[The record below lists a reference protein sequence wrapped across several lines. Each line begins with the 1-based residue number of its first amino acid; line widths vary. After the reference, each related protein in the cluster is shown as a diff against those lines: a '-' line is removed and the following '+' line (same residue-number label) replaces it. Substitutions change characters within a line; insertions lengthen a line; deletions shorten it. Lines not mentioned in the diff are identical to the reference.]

1 MHSNLLIFVKLS
13 KEFKIGVVV
22 VLAVAALIWGLS
34 FLKGSNLFSHKYY
47 LYAVYPKIEGLIPA
61 SPLLIK
67 GYKIGQVKT
76 TQLIKKDGKPQVLV
90 TFLLTEDVEI
100 PKGSV
105 AKAVSSDLLGSKAV
119 EIEFSES
126 TEFVKNGDTL
136 VAAAEINLQSAVNA
150 QIAPLKAKAENLI
163 GSIDSVMTVVN
174 AILNTKTRENLDKS
188 FESVRKAILTLEQTA
203 YKLDDLVGSEKVKIS
218 SILTHLNGITANLDK
233 NGQKIDNILTNF
245 SNMSDSLAKAEL
257 ASAINNTDKSM
268 QQLNTLLANINA
280 GQGTLGKLA
289 KNDSLYYNLN
299 KSTVDLDKLLKDL
312 RYNPERYIHFS
323 VFGRKDKNKPKDE
336 DEKPKQEKLK
346 P

>member
-1 MHSNLLIFVKLS
+1 MKLS
-13 KEFKIGVVV
+13 KEFKIGAVV
-22 VLAVAALIWGLS
+22 VLAIAAFIWGLS

-61 SPLLIK
+61 SPLLIN
-67 GYKIGQVKT
+67 GYKIGQVNSI
-76 TQLIKKDGKPQVLV
+76 QLLKRNGKPFVLV
-90 TFLLTEDVEI
+90 KFLLTEDVQI

-105 AKAVSSDLLGSKAV
+105 AKAISSDLLGTKAV
-119 EIEFSES
+119 EINFSES
-126 TEFVKNGDTL
+126 SEFVKSGDTL
-136 VAAAEINLQSAVNA
+136 EADAEVNLQNAVNA

-174 AILNTKTRENLDKS
+174 SILNTKTRENLDKS

-218 SILTHLNGITANLDK
+218 SILSHLNGITSNLDR
-233 NGQKIDNILTNF
+233 NGQKIDNIL
-245 SNMSDSLAKAEL
+245 SNLSNVSDSVAKSEL
-257 ASAINNTDKSM
+257 KSAINNLDKAM
-268 QQLNTLLANINA
+268 RELDILLAGINA
-280 GQGTLGKLA
+280 GQGTMGKLA
-289 KNDSLYYNLN
+289 KNDSLYNNLN
-299 KSTVDLDKLLKDL
+299 KSTQDLDKLLKDL

-336 DEKPKQEKLK
+336 PEKPKEEKLK

>member
-1 MHSNLLIFVKLS
+1 M
-13 KEFKIGVVV
+13 
-22 VLAVAALIWGLS
+22 
-34 FLKGSNLFSHKYY
+34 
-47 LYAVYPKIEGLIPA
+47 IPA
-61 SPLLIK
+61 SPLLIN
-67 GYKIGQVKT
+67 GYKIGQVNT
-76 TQLIKKDGKPQVLV
+76 IQLLKRNGKPFVLV
-90 TFLLTEDVEI
+90 KFLLTEDVQI
-100 PKGSV
+100 PKGSI
-105 AKAVSSDLLGSKAV
+105 AKAISSDLLGTKAV
-119 EIEFSES
+119 EINFSDNI
-126 TEFVKNGDTL
+126 EFVKSGDTL
-136 VAAAEINLQSAVNA
+136 EADAEVNLQNAVNA

-174 AILNTKTRENLDKS
+174 AILNAKTRENLDKS

-218 SILTHLNGITANLDK
+218 SILSHLNGITANLDK

-245 SNMSDSLAKAEL
+245 SNISDSLAKAEL

-268 QQLNTLLANINA
+268 KQLNALLAGINA
-280 GQGTLGKLA
+280 GQGTLGKLT

-336 DEKPKQEKLK
+336 VEIPKEEKLK